1 MTGVLLALGA
11 AAAYGLSDFVG
22 GVASRRTSVWPVAFT
37 ACLGAAVG
45 SLLLALL
52 LPGRP
57 GGHDLAWG
65 ALGGI
70 GSGVGTAFLYR
81 GFARGRMGVVGPVS
95 AVGAALL
102 PAAVGVLTD
111 ERPSA
116 LVWVGMVLALPGIW
130 LVSQEPAA
138 PTESV
143 ESAEPGPTPGTGR
156 VPAPRSAPGL
166 ADGVLAGAGFGLL
179 FAALG
184 QVPEGAG
191 YWPVLVAQL
200 VSLVAVVT
208 ASLLLGGDPRPRVPG
223 HWLGL
228 VAGLTAATA
237 VVGFVLARQ
246 QGLLSVSAV
255 LTSLYPAAT
264 VLLAVVVLHERLH
277 RVQTLGLALCG
288 VSVACVVLG

>member
-22 GVASRRTSVWPVAFT
+22 GVASRRSSVWPVAFT
-37 ACLGAAVG
+37 ACLGAATG
-45 SLLLALL
+45 SLVLALV

-57 GGHDLAWG
+57 GGADLAWG

-102 PAAVGVLTD
+102 PAAVGVLAD

-130 LVSQEPAA
+130 LVSQEPSAPERAA
-138 PTESV
+138 
-143 ESAEPGPTPGTGR
+143 G
-156 VPAPRSAPGL
+156 PAPASPAARRRGPAPGL

-184 QVPEGAG
+184 QVPEGSG

-200 VSLVAVVT
+200 VSLVAVVA

-223 HWLGL
+223 HWVGL
-228 VAGLTAATA
+228 LAGLTATTA

-246 QGLLSVSAV
+246 QGLLSVAAV

-264 VLLAVVVLHERLH
+264 VLLAVVLLHERLH

-288 VSVACVVLG
+288 VSVVCVVLG